1 MGPRAYRIY
10 PIAGRMGF
18 GIVGIVSSRA
28 EAEGVEKT

>member
-1 MGPRAYRIY
+1 VRTRVY